1 MPTTSAASSPVC
13 GGIASQT
20 AHRRQALTPGA
31 TYDSAVGLLDRF
43 EDRLDRLVNGAF
55 ARAFKSEVQPVEL
68 AAALQKEMDDRAA
81 VVSRGR
87 TVVPNVF
94 TIDLSPH
101 DDERLSVY
109 RDTLQAELATVV
121 TEYAAEQSY
130 ALTGPAEVRLELD
143 ESLETG
149 IFRVHSEARA
159 AIVSAAASGAAP
171 GQPYL
176 EVGGTA
182 YPLVRAVS
190 RIGRGSDADIRVED
204 PGVSRMH
211 CEIVLGSPAIARDLG
226 STNGTTIDGS
236 RVQQAALVDGSTI
249 TVGTTTLVFRTH
261 SAVSGG

>member
-1 MPTTSAASSPVC
+1 MGQSLGLIQP
-13 GGIASQT
+13 I
-20 AHRRQALTPGA
+20 A
-31 TYDSAVGLLDRF
+31 TYDSQVGLLDRF
-43 EDRLDRLVNGAF
+43 EDRLDRIVNGAF

-81 VVSRGR
+81 IVSRGR

-101 DDERLSVY
+101 DSERLSAY
-109 RDTLQAELATVV
+109 REALQTELATVV
-121 TEYAAEQSY
+121 TEYAGEQSY
-130 ALTGPAEVRLELD
+130 ALIGPAEVRLDSD

-159 AIVSAAASGAAP
+159 AVVSAAASGAVP

-190 RIGRGSDADIRVED
+190 RIGRGTDADIRVED
-204 PGVSRMH
+204 PGVSRLH
-211 CEIVLGSPAIARDLG
+211 CEIVLGQPAIARDLG
-226 STNGTTIDGS
+226 STNGTLIDGS
-236 RVQQAALVDGSTI
+236 RVQQAALMDGSTV
-249 TVGTTTLVFRTH
+249 TVGTTTLVFRT
-261 SAVSGG
+261 G